1 MTTAPAADAI
11 APSIPEIAKRIG
23 DVRLRIVATNSLEQV
38 YSFRG
43 EYGRTVE
50 LATENLAALPE
61 AEWGPDYFR
70 DAAPPP
76 IHDRFWLL
84 LSLGY
89 SALGSYNCTT
99 KGSWGTARSPLE
111 RAVAAAQTGNVAIVL
126 SLAVTTSTWVL
137 AELGEESEALA
148 RLREGEQLL
157 ERQVA
162 RGLGGGAGTSLLT
175 IAESCG
181 MRPLVAHCLL
191 SRGKLYR
198 RWRKH
203 KKAREDIVSATAMY
217 RDMGM
222 MNYLEQAEAELLQR
236 Q

>member
-11 APSIPEIAKRIG
+11 APSIPEIAKRIS

-38 YSFRG
+38 YNIRG

-89 SALGSYNCTT
+89 SALGSYNCT
-99 KGSWGTARSPLE
+99 KGSWGTARSLLE
-111 RAVAAAQTGNVAIVL
+111 RAVAAARTGNVAIVL

-162 RGLGGGAGTSLLT
+162 RGLGGRAGTSLLT
-175 IAESCG
+175 
-181 MRPLVAHCLL
+181 MP
-191 SRGKLYR
+191 SRAACA
-198 RWRKH
+198 RWSP
-203 KKAREDIVSATAMY
+203 IVSSAAVSSIGAGESTRRRAQIL
-217 RDMGM
+217 R
-222 MNYLEQAEAELLQR
+222 LRRRSTVTCAW
-236 Q
+236 